1 MPDRNSCFWTGTN
14 YPKNNLSIV
23 LVDDIMLPAIR
34 SISDLE
40 NMMIRT
46 GTGDE
51 VPFSSV
57 ADVSFGQSYS
67 SITRLNRERTV
78 TVSADIN
85 PDVVEPGK
93 FIEELSATF
102 IPELLGRYPGV
113 SYGLEGASQELDN
126 LVDNLTVASIAAL
139 FLIYAL
145 MAIPLHSYTQP
156 LIIMSVIPFGIIGA
170 VVGHILLGKAISI
183 FSMFGLVA
191 LAGVVVN
198 DSLIMIDF
206 INKAR
211 ADGVPVRQAV
221 VDSGTQRFRAIFL
234 TSITTAAG
242 LMPILFE
249 RSMQAQWV
257 IPTAISLAFGI
268 IFATV
273 ITLFLVPTLYM
284 LQIDGY
290 ANMRSAKN
298 LLLGRPESADAT
310 DSV

>member
-1 MPDRNSCFWTGTN
+1 
-14 YPKNNLSIV
+14 
-23 LVDDIMLPAIR
+23 
-34 SISDLE
+34 
-40 NMMIRT
+40 
-46 GTGDE
+46 
-51 VPFSSV
+51 
-57 ADVSFGQSYS
+57 
-67 SITRLNRERTV
+67 
-78 TVSADIN
+78 
-85 PDVVEPGK
+85 
-93 FIEELSATF
+93 
-102 IPELLGRYPGV
+102 
-113 SYGLEGASQELDN
+113 
-126 LVDNLTVASIAAL
+126 
-139 FLIYAL
+139 
-145 MAIPLHSYTQP
+145 
-156 LIIMSVIPFGIIGA
+156 MSVIPFGIIGA
-170 VVGHILLGKAISI
+170 VVGHVLLGKAISI

-198 DSLIMIDF
+198 DSLIMMDF

-298 LLLGRPESADAT
+298 LLLGRPESTDAT